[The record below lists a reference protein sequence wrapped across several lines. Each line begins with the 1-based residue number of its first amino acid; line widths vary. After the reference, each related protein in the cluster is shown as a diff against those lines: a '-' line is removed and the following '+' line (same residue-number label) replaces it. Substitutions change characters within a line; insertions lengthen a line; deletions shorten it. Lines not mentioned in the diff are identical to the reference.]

1 MHCYSYHII
10 VINYC
15 VQNVHPKLTYGF
27 ALISKKVPRGKWNCP
42 GCTQRGPRKSSKAA
56 KRKAPTHLLQGPD
69 MDDSSTTNSPKSVS
83 EKETPPT
90 NKKEKISETKQLTR
104 NSTKE
109 NGKVEKE
116 RQNKKSEKDKAKEDQ
131 SNDVKATTTR
141 RSVEKKRKLTRA
153 DKDLTICS
161 TLISEMEAHED
172 SGPFLF
178 PVNTK
183 QFATYK
189 KVIKT
194 PMDIATIKKK
204 LDLPASSASSYKS
217 RDEFV
222 EDVRLIFTNC
232 EVFNEDDSPVGKAGH
247 TMRNLFE
254 TRWTELTN

>member
-1 MHCYSYHII
+1 
-10 VINYC
+10 
-15 VQNVHPKLTYGF
+15 
-27 ALISKKVPRGKWNCP
+27 
-42 GCTQRGPRKSSKAA
+42 
-56 KRKAPTHLLQGPD
+56 
-69 MDDSSTTNSPKSVS
+69 MDDSSTTNSPKSIS
-83 EKETPPT
+83 EKEPAPPPA
-90 NKKEKISETKQLTR
+90 KKEKVVESSRQTTR
-104 NSTKE
+104 NSCKE
-109 NGKVEKE
+109 NGKVEKDLKS
-116 RQNKKSEKDKAKEDQ
+116 KKSEKDKTKEEPAISD
-131 SNDVKATTTR
+131 SKTASSR
-141 RSVEKKRKLTRA
+141 KSIEKKRKITRA

-204 LDLPASSASSYKS
+204 LDLPQGNSSAYKT

-247 TMRNLFE
+247 TMRNLVE
-254 TRWTELTN
+254 TRWAELTN

>member
-1 MHCYSYHII
+1 MGE
-10 VINYC
+10 N
-15 VQNVHPKLTYGF
+15 
-27 ALISKKVPRGKWNCP
+27 GK
-42 GCTQRGPRKSSKAA
+42 TEKDKSSKD
-56 KRKAPTHLLQGPD
+56 K
-69 MDDSSTTNSPKSVS
+69 
-83 EKETPPT
+83 
-90 NKKEKISETKQLTR
+90 
-104 NSTKE
+104 TKE
-109 NGKVEKE
+109 EPAINESKTTSS
-116 RQNKKSEKDKAKEDQ
+116 RKSI
-131 SNDVKATTTR
+131 
-141 RSVEKKRKLTRA
+141 EKKRKITRA

-204 LDLPASSASSYKS
+204 LDLPTSNAGAYKS

-254 TRWTELTN
+254 TRWAELTN

>member
-1 MHCYSYHII
+1 M
-10 VINYC
+10 N
-15 VQNVHPKLTYGF
+15 
-27 ALISKKVPRGKWNCP
+27 KKVPRGKWSCP
-42 GCTQRGPRKSSKAA
+42 GCTQRGPRKSSKAT

-83 EKETPPT
+83 EKDTPQPA
-90 NKKEKISETKQLTR
+90 KKEKISDTKQCTR
-104 NSTKE
+104 NSIKE
-109 NGKVEKE
+109 NG
-116 RQNKKSEKDKAKEDQ
+116 KSEKDKPNKKTEKEKTKEETYD
-131 SNDVKATTTR
+131 SKTTR
-141 RSVEKKRKLTRA
+141 RSITEKKRKLTRA

-204 LDLPASSASSYKS
+204 LDLPSSNAGAYKT

-254 TRWTELTN
+254 TRWAELTN

>member
-1 MHCYSYHII
+1 MKLIDSFS
-10 VINYC
+10 IN
-15 VQNVHPKLTYGF
+15 
-27 ALISKKVPRGKWNCP
+27 KKVPRGKWSCP

-83 EKETPPT
+83 EKEAPPPT
-90 NKKEKISETKQLTR
+90 KKEKLSDSKQCTR
-104 NSTKE
+104 NSIKE
-109 NGKVEKE
+109 NGKLEKDKL
-116 RQNKKSEKDKAKEDQ
+116 NKKSEKDKAKED
-131 SNDVKATTTR
+131 SNDSKTTR
-141 RSVEKKRKLTRA
+141 RSMEKKRKLTRA

-204 LDLPASSASSYKS
+204 LDLPTTNAGAYKS

-247 TMRNLFE
+247 AMRNLFE
-254 TRWTELTN
+254 TRWAELTN

>member
-1 MHCYSYHII
+1 MKLDW
-10 VINYC
+10 
-15 VQNVHPKLTYGF
+15 QNIPLKL
-27 ALISKKVPRGKWNCP
+27 AAKSKFLTFLFEKVPRGKWNCP
-42 GCTQRGPRKSSKAA
+42 GCTQRGPRKSSKAT

-83 EKETPPT
+83 EKESSQTA
-90 NKKEKISETKQLTR
+90 KKEKITETKQSTR
-104 NSTKE
+104 NSNKE
-109 NGKVEKE
+109 NGRVEKDN
-116 RQNKKSEKDKAKEDQ
+116 RQNRKSEKEKTKEDN
-131 SNDVKATTTR
+131 SIDLKATTR

-204 LDLPASSASSYKS
+204 LDLPAGNSAAYKS

-222 EDVRLIFTNC
+222 EDVRLIFSNC
-232 EVFNEDDSPVGKAGH
+232 EVFNEEDSPVGKAGR

-254 TRWTELTN
+254 TRWAELTN

>member
-1 MHCYSYHII
+1 M
-10 VINYC
+10 
-15 VQNVHPKLTYGF
+15 
-27 ALISKKVPRGKWNCP
+27 PRGKWNCP

-69 MDDSSTTNSPKSVS
+69 MDDSSTTNSPKSVA
-83 EKETPPT
+83 EKEPSPPAA
-90 NKKEKISETKQLTR
+90 KKEKVVESKQSTR
-104 NSTKE
+104 NSNKE
-109 NGKVEKE
+109 NGKMEKDRPCKKIEKE
-116 RQNKKSEKDKAKEDQ
+116 KTKAEQNGE
-131 SNDVKATTTR
+131 VKASNR
-141 RSVEKKRKLTRA
+141 RCNEKKRKNTRA
-153 DKDLTICS
+153 DKDLTICT

-204 LDLPASSASSYKS
+204 LDLPQSNVAAYKS

>member
-1 MHCYSYHII
+1 
-10 VINYC
+10 
-15 VQNVHPKLTYGF
+15 
-27 ALISKKVPRGKWNCP
+27 
-42 GCTQRGPRKSSKAA
+42 
-56 KRKAPTHLLQGPD
+56 
-69 MDDSSTTNSPKSVS
+69 MDDSSTTNSPKSIS
-83 EKETPPT
+83 EKEPAPPPA
-90 NKKEKISETKQLTR
+90 KKEKVVESSRQTTR
-104 NSTKE
+104 NSCKE
-109 NGKVEKE
+109 NGKVEKDLKS
-116 RQNKKSEKDKAKEDQ
+116 KKSEKDKIKEEPAI
-131 SNDVKATTTR
+131 NDSKTASSR
-141 RSVEKKRKLTRA
+141 KSIEKKRKITRA

-204 LDLPASSASSYKS
+204 LDLPHGNSSAYKT

-254 TRWTELTN
+254 TRWAELTN

>member
-1 MHCYSYHII
+1 MYII
-10 VINYC
+10 F
-15 VQNVHPKLTYGF
+15 LF
-27 ALISKKVPRGKWNCP
+27 
-42 GCTQRGPRKSSKAA
+42 
-56 KRKAPTHLLQGPD
+56 
-69 MDDSSTTNSPKSVS
+69 
-83 EKETPPT
+83 
-90 NKKEKISETKQLTR
+90 
-104 NSTKE
+104 
-109 NGKVEKE
+109 
-116 RQNKKSEKDKAKEDQ
+116 EKDKTKEDQ
-131 SNDVKATTTR
+131 NNDLKATTTR
-141 RSVEKKRKLTRA
+141 RSVDKKRKLTKA

-204 LDLPASSASSYKS
+204 LDLPVNSAASYKS

-222 EDVRLIFTNC
+222 EDVRLIFSNC

-254 TRWTELTN
+254 TRWAELTN

>member
-1 MHCYSYHII
+1 
-10 VINYC
+10 
-15 VQNVHPKLTYGF
+15 
-27 ALISKKVPRGKWNCP
+27 VPRGKWNCP
-42 GCTQRGPRKSSKAA
+42 GCTQRGPRKSSKAT

-83 EKETPPT
+83 EKEPAAPPLT
-90 NKKEKISETKQLTR
+90 KKEKVSETKQTTR
-104 NSTKE
+104 NSSKE
-109 NGKVEKE
+109 NGKVEKD
-116 RQNKKSEKDKAKEDQ
+116 RQTKKNEKDKTKEDQ
-131 SNDVKATTTR
+131 NNDLKATTTR
-141 RSVEKKRKLTRA
+141 RTIDNKKRKLTKA

-204 LDLPASSASSYKS
+204 LDLPVSNAASYKS